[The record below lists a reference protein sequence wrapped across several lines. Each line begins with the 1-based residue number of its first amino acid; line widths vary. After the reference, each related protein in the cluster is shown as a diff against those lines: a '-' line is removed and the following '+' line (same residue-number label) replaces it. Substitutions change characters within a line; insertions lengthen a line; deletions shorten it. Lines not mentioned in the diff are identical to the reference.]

1 MSELSVFEHRLAA
14 GLEAVAGPPRDVD
27 AIAIA
32 RAATSRAAVRSSVL
46 SRFSALTGHGARGRG
61 RHLGALGAGRSARPL
76 VVFVVI
82 ALITALALG
91 AIAVGSG
98 LVRLTSVLPP
108 PTPTSSLPV
117 SGFAGEVAV
126 LHHLSEP
133 PDPGYP
139 DVNSLDGQI
148 WVEAGGAVHPL
159 FPERSGTQDGFDW
172 SPDGARLVFTEAGK
186 VYLSDAT
193 GATPELLD
201 TKCEAPCRG
210 DRFPAFSGDG
220 RRLLFNR
227 TIDANGGSLIAW
239 LDFETGR
246 VVEIEPTA
254 ITYSTDGHGPHGFAY
269 QRARWSPDGGQ
280 VVFSRWNMFYGG
292 SESLFVVKVD
302 GSDLRALPTPGVVA
316 RDPDWSPDGML
327 IVFSSMVVTGSQAR
341 GDLQIA
347 IDLYTVRPDGS
358 DLRRLTDDGI
368 SSGATWTDDGRIAF
382 TRIPGGRTAPGAV
395 VGGSITAEVWAM
407 AADGTNQVKLAE
419 LPNAARLLFSEDAAM
434 QPRP

>member
-1 MSELSVFEHRLAA
+1 MNELSMFERRLAA
-14 GLEAVAGPPRDVD
+14 GLEAYAGPRRSVD

-32 RAATSRAAVRSSVL
+32 RTAASQAPVRRSVL
-46 SRFSALTGHGARGRG
+46 SRVSALIGQ
-61 RHLGALGAGRSARPL
+61 GAGVQGHRPGDLGVSRSARPL
-76 VVFVVI
+76 VVFVLI

-201 TKCEAPCRG
+201 TKCEALCRG
-210 DRFPAFSGDG
+210 DRFPAFSADG
-220 RRLLFNR
+220 RLLFNR

-292 SESLFVVKVD
+292 TESLFVVQTD
-302 GSDLRALPTPGVVA
+302 GSNLRALPTLGVVA

-327 IVFSSMVVTGSQAR
+327 IVFSSMVFTGSQAS

-395 VGGSITAEVWAM
+395 VGGSLTAEVWAM

-419 LPNAARLLFSEDAAM
+419 LPNAARLLFSEDAAL